1 MIAWPTHKAR
11 AATVRKKRA
20 ADKRRNHRLRRLV
33 KTGKR
38 AIPYAV

>member
-11 AATVRKKRA
+11 AAIARKKHA
-20 ADKRRNHRLRRLV
+20 ADKRRNQRLRRLV

-38 AIPYAV
+38 ATPYVV